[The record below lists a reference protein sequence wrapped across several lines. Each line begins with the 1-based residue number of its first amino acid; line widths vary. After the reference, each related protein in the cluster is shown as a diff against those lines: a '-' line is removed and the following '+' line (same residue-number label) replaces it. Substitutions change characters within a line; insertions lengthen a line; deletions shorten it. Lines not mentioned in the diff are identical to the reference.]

1 MRILL
6 QKEQEIVECHAC
18 LSYKLLEVLR
28 AEALTYFSVVARA
41 EIDFAWGWHRLQFR
55 CFVLDEKLGA
65 EVHTSFSAVAR
76 AEIDRLLVSKGVL
89 LRALAGH
96 TAWPK

>member
-1 MRILL
+1 M
-6 QKEQEIVECHAC
+6 ESHVC
-18 LSYKLLEVLR
+18 LKFKLLEVLR
-28 AEALTYFSVVARA
+28 
-41 EIDFAWGWHRLQFR
+41 
-55 CFVLDEKLGA
+55 A